1 MSRLVWLVL
10 LISCGLYLTRL
21 HVDTDMAAFLPK
33 TASPAQR
40 VLVDQFR
47 DGALSHLVLVAV
59 EGAPPDKLAAISKQM
74 AATLRQDNQFAT
86 VQNGEDGGLEQDRI
100 FLWSHRYLLSD
111 RGDANQFTVS
121 GLRTSLGR
129 DLSALGS
136 SAGFLVEHMLP
147 EDPTGEMLRLI
158 EQQQTT
164 GPDTS
169 HGVWFSPDHSRALL
183 LLRLRTGGSD
193 VDGAQRAIA
202 AIRAASPDK
211 TTKLLMTGPPVFA
224 VEARDRIKSDA
235 TRLSALAGAIVAA
248 SLLTVYRSPL
258 VLGLA
263 FVPVISGALAGIT
276 AVGLAFH
283 GIHGITLGFGA
294 TLIGEAVDY
303 AVYLF
308 TQSGPGSPVGQTIH
322 RIWPTIRLGMLTSVC
337 GFAAMLWSSFE
348 GFVQLGLFTITGLAA
363 AAGVTRW
370 VLPALVPPRFSGVR
384 ESPLMTRLAVLA
396 GRSVR
401 LRPLAIGV
409 VLVAL
414 ISLIFDPGPF
424 WATDLLSLSPVSPAE
439 QQLDRALRRDIKAPD
454 AGSVIVIR
462 RPDQQAALQAAETVG
477 DALAPL
483 VKAGTL
489 QGFDTPTRYLP
500 SIATQRARQAALPDE
515 ATLQKNLDTAL
526 DGLPFQPGLFTPFVK
541 DIEAARSAPLLT
553 RTDLDG
559 TTLALKLD
567 ALLMQQGKDWI
578 AELSVRGSAPT
589 SAIESVIAG
598 QPDTI
603 LVNLKTESDGLLAV
617 YLREGVSLAG
627 LGAGAIVVLLAI
639 SLKGNR
645 WSRLLAILAP
655 LGASVVV
662 TIAILRFGGQTLSIF
677 NLFGLLLVVAIGS
690 NYCLFFDKQRAD
702 PGGLHQVLASLLL
715 ANVCTVAGFG
725 VLALSETPV
734 LHGLGL
740 PVAIGTLLSLIFATI
755 TFSPQDHTG
764 GHTGGHATR

>member
-10 LISCGLYLTRL
+10 LIGCGLYLTRL

-47 DGALSHLVLVAV
+47 DGALSHLVLVAI
-59 EGAPPDKLAAISKQM
+59 EGAPPGQLAAISKQM
-74 AATLRQDNQFAT
+74 AATLRQDSPFVT
-86 VQNGEDGGLEQDRI
+86 VQNGEDSGFEQDRT
-100 FLWSHRYLLSD
+100 FLWSHRYLLSNQV
-111 RGDANQFTVS
+111 DANHFTAA
-121 GLRTSLGR
+121 GLRASLER
-129 DLSALGS
+129 DLSTLGS
-136 SAGFLVEHMLP
+136 SAGFLVEPMLP
-147 EDPTGEMLRLI
+147 EDPTGEMLHFI
-158 EQQQTT
+158 ERQQTA
-164 GPDTS
+164 GPDTFQ
-169 HGVWFSPDHSRALL
+169 GVWFSPDHGRALL

-202 AIRAASPDK
+202 AIKAASSDK
-211 TTKLLMTGPPVFA
+211 AIKLLMTGPPVFA
-224 VEARDRIKSDA
+224 VEARDRIRSDA
-235 TRLSALAGAIVAA
+235 TRLSALAGAIVAV

-263 FVPVISGALAGIT
+263 FLPVISGALAGIT
-276 AVGLAFH
+276 AVGLVFH

-308 TQSGPGSPVGQTIH
+308 TQSGPGSPVDQTIQ

-370 VLPALVPPRFSGVR
+370 VLPALVPRRFPGVR
-384 ESPLMTRLAVLA
+384 QSPLMVRLAALA
-396 GRSVR
+396 GRSTR
-401 LRPLAIGV
+401 LRPLAIIA
-409 VLVAL
+409 VLGAL
-414 ISLIFDPGPF
+414 VSLVFDPGPF
-424 WATDLLSLSPVSPAE
+424 WATNLLSLSPVSPAE
-439 QQLDRALRRDIKAPD
+439 QRLDQALRHDIKAPD
-454 AGSVIVIR
+454 AGTIIVIR
-462 RPDQQAALQAAETVG
+462 RPDQQAALQEAETVA

-489 QGFDTPTRYLP
+489 QGFDTPARILP
-500 SIATQRARQAALPDE
+500 SIATQRARQAALPD
-515 ATLQKNLDTAL
+515 TTVLQKNLDTAL
-526 DGLPFQPGLFTPFVK
+526 DGLPFQAGLFAPFVK
-541 DIEAARSAPLLT
+541 DVEAARSAPLLT
-553 RTDLDG
+553 RTDLEG

-567 ALLMQQGKDWI
+567 SLLTHQGKDWI
-578 AELSVRGSAPT
+578 AELPLQGPIPT
-589 SAIESVIAG
+589 AAIERAIAG

-603 LVNLKTESDGLLAV
+603 LVNLKTESDGLLGV

-627 LGAGAIVVLLAI
+627 LGASAIVVLLAA
-639 SLKGNR
+639 SLKGKR

-655 LGASVVV
+655 LAASVVV
-662 TIAILRFGGQTLSIF
+662 TIAILRFDGQTLSIF

-690 NYCLFFDKQRAD
+690 NYCLFFDKQRDD
-702 PGGLHQVLASLLL
+702 PGGLHRVLASLLL
-715 ANVCTVAGFG
+715 ANLCTVAGFG
-725 VLALSETPV
+725 VLAFSQTPV

-740 PVAIGTLLSLIFATI
+740 PVAIGTFLSLIFATI
-755 TFSPQDHTG
+755 TLSPQ
-764 GHTGGHATR
+764 GHPGGHAAR